1 MIFKRIKVP
10 EPYSH
15 AVQQPVTAFSIYVNG
30 NCPEFWGADLVK
42 TRVGL
47 PRLGKRSER
56 SQQEIRPQEQ
66 AIATQQKL
74 QQEEGEL
81 PSNTGRKRQHEMP
94 HACQNARLKR
104 RLCHWQA
111 RQGKTKRIQELVTE
125 QERDVTT
132 SIAGDFLQSIRQS
145 SVLSYLMV
153 RYWRGS

>member
-1 MIFKRIKVP
+1 LPYHFNNIKCLAFKRIKVP

-15 AVQQPVTAFSIYVNG
+15 AVPQPVTAFCIYVNG

-56 SQQEIRPQEQ
+56 SQQEIRTQEQ

-81 PSNTGRKRQHEMP
+81 PIEYGTQKTARDAPRLPERQVKTKALRLAGPPRENEKNTG
-94 HACQNARLKR
+94 AR
-104 RLCHWQA
+104 H
-111 RQGKTKRIQELVTE
+111 
-125 QERDVTT
+125 
-132 SIAGDFLQSIRQS
+132 
-145 SVLSYLMV
+145 
-153 RYWRGS
+153 